1 MWNRDLMIAGF
12 MMMLLVTVTDAGAQC
27 FASAGNPIGG
37 SVNLGVMQKNGLRM
51 MSLYRY
57 HFASGYFS
65 GDDRYTGNN
74 RPLSSANYNYAGLL
88 MGYGITERLSG
99 EMEMGY
105 YFNKTQRYRLSEHKL
120 RGYGISSTLISMKYA
135 LYQNPDKRFEV
146 TGAAGVSIPF
156 SRQFL
161 RVNGVELPIDLQPSA
176 ASYGIALQ
184 TYVIKENSFKS
195 IRFFWV
201 SRYEKH
207 FRNPQGY
214 VFGTIFNT
222 ALFFSRHF
230 VIGQGMAKDWTLI
243 LQGRYQM
250 KSQNIRYDLPVAASG
265 GQMVIVAPQINCSL
279 HERWNLSLMFEKPV
293 YQRYK
298 GIQLGQN
305 YAWVFT
311 FSRDIN
317 LDQKQTNR

>member
-1 MWNRDLMIAGF
+1 MWNRALMVAGLV
-12 MMMLLVTVTDAGAQC
+12 MMLLVNATEAGAQC

-57 HFASGYFS
+57 HYSAGYFNA
-65 GDDRYTGNN
+65 DVPYTGSN

-88 MGYGITERLSG
+88 LGYGITERLSG

-105 YFNKTQRYRLSEHKL
+105 YFNKTQRYRLSDQTL
-120 RGYGISSTLISMKYA
+120 RGYG
-135 LYQNPDKRFEV
+135 LYQNPDNRFEV

-156 SRQFL
+156 SRRFL
-161 RVNGVELPIDLQPSA
+161 RVGGVELPIDLQPSA
-176 ASYGIALQ
+176 ASYGIVLQ

-195 IRFFWV
+195 VRYFWV
-201 SRYEKH
+201 TRYEKH

-214 VFGTIFNT
+214 VFGTLFNT
-222 ALFFSRHF
+222 SLFFSRHF
-230 VIGQGMAKDWTLI
+230 VFGQGIAKDWTLI
-243 LQGRYQM
+243 LQGRYQW
-250 KSQNIRYDLPVAASG
+250 KDGNIRYDLPVAASG
-265 GQMVIVAPQINCSL
+265 GQIVIIAPQINCSL

-293 YQRYK
+293 YQNYK

-311 FSRDIN
+311 LSRDIN
-317 LDQKQTNR
+317 LDQKQTNP